1 MLDGKMVKL
10 WDDGI
15 MEGLVWEKWRL
26 LAKKILVYTNFISR
40 VFIQTSCKIKIGNKK
55 LLTELKYY
63 YVLLI
68 LSALTPVR
76 QTSIPL
82 GYNNKITTIFRLTS
96 PLVVVEHW
104 NSIEFRPNYVL
115 IFHRLRPYLFHLH
128 IQKGVHCNAPR
139 WNNRIH
145 IATTPQDPL
154 HS

>member
-1 MLDGKMVKL
+1 MGWCWMVRWWNGGMMGWWK
-10 WDDGI
+10 GVG
-15 MEGLVWEKWRL
+15 EVTRL
-26 LAKKILVYTNFISR
+26 TIRS
-40 VFIQTSCKIKIGNKK
+40 
-55 LLTELKYY
+55 LTELKYY
-63 YVLLI
+63 YVLLLI

-82 GYNNKITTIFRLTS
+82 GYNNITTIFRLTS
-96 PLVVVEHW
+96 PLVVAEHW

-115 IFHRLRPYLFHLH
+115 IFHRLRPYLFCLH

-145 IATTPQDPL
+145 IATTPHDPS